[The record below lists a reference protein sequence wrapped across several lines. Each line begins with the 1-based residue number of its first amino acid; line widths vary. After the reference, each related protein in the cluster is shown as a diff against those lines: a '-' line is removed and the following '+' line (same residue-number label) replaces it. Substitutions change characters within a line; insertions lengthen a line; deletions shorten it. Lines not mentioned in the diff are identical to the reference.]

1 MERNFYNEGFEDL
14 LKQKAD
20 QYKIYPSDR
29 VWRNIYQSLHS
40 RRKGFTIGGLLLLLL
55 GGFVMMEESLNEHL
69 DKSQSG
75 FTPAMDASRAFESS
89 PQNNPFIFPPFVSK
103 TDTRSTLPPTAADFS
118 QTAKIID
125 IKSRLDNY
133 STPVSS
139 QNEIESNLS
148 GKIISRSASNKNAEG
163 YTVIAQ
169 ENVDPAKGV
178 VSVKASLLTKEN
190 NKVEAIEKSTALS
203 TLKLSGKRK
212 NVFGFNVYLAPSVTY
227 RRLSEDKSSKSIGSN
242 LPVAVDHLDVNKFV
256 NHKPALG
263 ASFGAGVFYN
273 VSRNFTLKGGLQMNF
288 MRYTISAYPSAP
300 EKIMIALNST
310 GGGRGDTITS
320 YSTIRNIGGTQPEQ
334 FQNQYLQVAMPI
346 GAELKLLGDK
356 PFQLNVA
363 GSLQPTYLL
372 SHSTY
377 LLSDNL
383 ANYTKEPSLV
393 RKWNLYSSIETY
405 ISYQSGDVRIQ
416 IGPQFRYQLLSS
428 YDDRYPI
435 REYLMEY
442 GLKFGVIKTLK

>member
-1 MERNFYNEGFEDL
+1 MERNFYDEGFEDL

-29 VWRNIYQSLHS
+29 VWKNIYQSLHS

-75 FTPAMDASRAFESS
+75 FTPVMDASRAFENT
-89 PQNNPFIFPPFVSK
+89 QHDNPFILPPFVASNE
-103 TDTRSTLPPTAADFS
+103 TGINSPNTTLSFLQP
-118 QTAKIID
+118 AKVID
-125 IKSRLDNY
+125 INSK
-133 STPVSS
+133 S
-139 QNEIESNLS
+139 QNSTKDFFQDENEKSVN
-148 GKIISRSASNKNAEG
+148 GKIISLSTSGRNAEG
-163 YTVIAQ
+163 YTLIAQ
-169 ENVDPAKGV
+169 ENIDPAK
-178 VSVKASLLTKEN
+178 AALSLSPALINKEN
-190 NKVEAIEKSTALS
+190 KVQSTEKAGALS
-203 TLKLSGKRK
+203 TVKLSGKRK
-212 NVFGFNVYLAPSVTY
+212 NVFGFNIYLAPSVTY
-227 RRLSEDKSSKSIGSN
+227 RRLTEDNNLKSSGTN
-242 LPVAVDHLDVNKFV
+242 MPVAADHLDVNKFV

-273 VSRNFTLKGGLQMNF
+273 VSRNFALKGGLQLNF

-300 EKIMIALNST
+300 EKTMIALNST
-310 GGGRGDTITS
+310 GGGRADTINS
-320 YSTIRNIGGTQPEQ
+320 YSSIRNIGGTKPEQ
-334 FQNQYLQVAMPI
+334 FQNQYLQIALPI
-346 GAELKLLGDK
+346 GAELKLLGDR
-356 PFQLNVA
+356 PLQLNVA

-377 LLSDNL
+377 LLSNNL
-383 ANYTKEPSLV
+383 ANYTKESSLI
-393 RKWNLYSSIETY
+393 RRWNLYTSIETY

-428 YDDRYPI
+428 YDNRYPI

-442 GLKFGVIKTLK
+442 GIKFGVVKTLK